1 VHRGGGSVSAST
13 PRCGGNKINQGGAET
28 DRDAMGNGEGYPLP
42 IRQGL
47 LGSAVSSSNGVRGG
61 ARTKT
66 ILVHLKHHISLYCL
80 RSINLLSWIYI

>member
-1 VHRGGGSVSAST
+1 MHRGGGSVSAST

-47 LGSAVSSSNGVRGG
+47 LGERRKLLQRGPWRSPDQNDSSAFKASH
-61 ARTKT
+61 
-66 ILVHLKHHISLYCL
+66 LVV
-80 RSINLLSWIYI
+80 LLEVN